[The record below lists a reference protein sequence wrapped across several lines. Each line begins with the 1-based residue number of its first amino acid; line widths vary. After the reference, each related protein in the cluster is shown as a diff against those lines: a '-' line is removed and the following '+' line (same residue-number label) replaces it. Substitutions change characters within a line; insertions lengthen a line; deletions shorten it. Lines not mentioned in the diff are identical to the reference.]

1 VGGDEFVLVIEPW
14 NRVQADDSPEPDPD
28 TERGRS
34 FSLKVADRV
43 VEAIRE
49 PFTIHGEVHA
59 ITISIGIAYSSPT
72 TPGGSTAMKAA
83 DVLEEADAAMYRAK
97 HQGKNRVEVSAVGR
111 NRDAGAD

>member
-1 VGGDEFVLVIEPW
+1 VIEPW
-14 NRVQADDSPEPDPD
+14 NRAQADDSPEPDPD

-34 FSLKVADRV
+34 FSLKVAGRV

-59 ITISIGIAYSSPT
+59 ITIGIAYSSPT
-72 TPGGSTAMKAA
+72 TPGGSTAMNAA

-97 HQGKNRVEVSAVGR
+97 HQGKDRVEVSAVGR
-111 NRDAGAD
+111 NGDAGAD